1 MTYCGRRIL
10 STLASATFLVNT
22 SLAVT
27 IPYADLSGTNVDYI
41 NISEDTRAEPLA
53 LFGPPDIVGNTMDFD
68 PVRFTAQVSS
78 VVGTTV
84 SEIVDGQLN
93 FTVRSKGGFDLTNVQ
108 ISEAGDFTLAGL
120 GTAQATAMTFAPVR
134 WTITHV
140 DGSVLAAPLSGASQ
154 LAFTPSDTFALP
166 STVGTWEGFLDIDL
180 VTPLRNDGIGGFAST
195 VEFVM
200 DNSLSVAASNG
211 GSSFI
216 AKKDFA
222 GVSISVPEP
231 AHYFVSTLSLFALL
245 VGVSRRRVSG
255 G

>member
-1 MTYCGRRIL
+1 MTCSGRHIMIC
-10 STLASATFLVNT
+10 LATTALLGNS

-27 IPYADLSGTNVDYI
+27 IPYADLSGTSVDYI
-41 NISEDTRAEPLA
+41 DISEDTRDDPLA

-78 VVGTTV
+78 GVGDSN

-93 FTVRSKGGFDLTNVQ
+93 FTVRSKGGFDLTRVVV
-108 ISEAGDFTLAGL
+108 SEAGDFTLAGL
-120 GTAQATAMTFAPVR
+120 GTAQATASAFAPVR
-134 WTITHV
+134 WSVTHV
-140 DGSVLAAPLSGASQ
+140 DGSVLGAPVSGAAQ
-154 LAFTPSDTFALP
+154 LVFTPSSSFMLP
-166 STVGTWEGFLDIDL
+166 ATAGTWDGFLDIDL
-180 VTPLRNDGIGGFAST
+180 VSPLRDEGIGGFAST

-200 DNSLSVAASNG
+200 DNSLTAAATNG

-231 AHYFVSTLSLFALL
+231 TSAQLAFLL
-245 VGVSRRRVSG
+245 IACAIGVARKPKR
-255 G
+255 